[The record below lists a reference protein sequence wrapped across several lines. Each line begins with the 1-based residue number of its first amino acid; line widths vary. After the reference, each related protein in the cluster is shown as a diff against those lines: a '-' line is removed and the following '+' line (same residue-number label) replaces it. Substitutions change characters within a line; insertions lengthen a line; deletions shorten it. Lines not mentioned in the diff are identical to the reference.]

1 MHYLAAAVMLSIY
14 AYNLPVVIAFIWK
27 KHRFAA
33 GIGAFYG
40 QSALKRAERQLGKE
54 KPRKKTKR
62 KRVKRAVSICIRLIH
77 DISFEHFSARLL
89 VGTGDAAKTAEICG
103 GLTALGHVL
112 RTRAREGYLD
122 IRPDFSG
129 RVLEG
134 EVKVVISLRAGDMAR
149 AAFRYATDR

>member
-1 MHYLAAAVMLSIY
+1 MHYLAAAVMLSVY

-33 GIGAFYG
+33 GIGVFFG
-40 QSALKRAERQLGKE
+40 QSALKRAEKQLGRAR
-54 KPRKKTKR
+54 PRKKTKV

-89 VGTGDAAKTAEICG
+89 VGAGDAAKTAEICG

-112 RTRAREGYLD
+112 RTRAREGHVD
-122 IRPDFSG
+122 VRPEFSG

-134 EVKVVISLRAGDMAR
+134 EVKAVISLRAGDMAR
-149 AAFRYATDR
+149 AAVKYAMGR